1 MLYVEDNAANARIMG
16 HILRTLPN
24 VELQVAVSAE
34 EGLRLIQQ
42 DPPDLVL
49 MDIHLPGMSGLDAMR
64 LIRTDPR
71 TAGLAVIAVSAAA
84 MDSDVQQGLDAGFR
98 YYLTKPFDVAELLTL
113 IADTLQAVRP
123 P

>member
-1 MLYVEDNAANARIMG
+1 
-16 HILRTLPN
+16 
-24 VELQVAVSAE
+24 
-34 EGLRLIQQ
+34 
-42 DPPDLVL
+42 
-49 MDIHLPGMSGLDAMR
+49 MSGLDAMR